1 MCSEARQISLH
12 NFYQNT
18 PDYRYLALHK
28 QWLLW
33 YYYIQYRHRFQHGLL
48 RAAPFGEKGISMA
61 AIRILMAEDNDLVA
75 LTLEEQL
82 KGLGYDV
89 IGVARTGAEA
99 IDLASRLSPD
109 LIIMDIRMPE
119 VEGTEAAARINQQ
132 RPVPILMLTAY
143 TDRDTIRKAEAA
155 GALGYL
161 VKPVN
166 EAELPPAINIALARF
181 KDLQSLRSQ
190 VVELEDSLEAR
201 KLVERAKGIL
211 MQRLGLSER
220 DAYERLRQRAR
231 DKRAKMKD
239 IAQAIIE
246 AEELLGP

>member
-1 MCSEARQISLH
+1 MLAITRGIMGLCLFNEALL
-12 NFYQNT
+12 T
-18 PDYRYLALHK
+18 P
-28 QWLLW
+28 
-33 YYYIQYRHRFQHGLL
+33 IQKRK
-48 RAAPFGEKGISMA
+48 AMPAN
-61 AIRILMAEDNDLVA
+61 RILIAEDNDLVA

-82 KGLGYDV
+82 KSLGYDV
-89 IGVARTGAEA
+89 VGIARTGVEA
-99 IDLASRLSPD
+99 TDLAMRLSPD

-119 VEGTEAAARINQQ
+119 MEGTEAAARINNQ
-132 RPVPILMLTAY
+132 RPTPILMLTAY
-143 TDRDTIRKAEAA
+143 TDRDTIRKAETA

-166 EAELPPAINIALARF
+166 ETELAPAINIALARF
-181 KDLQSLRSQ
+181 REIQALRTQ
-190 VVELEDSLEAR
+190 VGELEESLEAR
-201 KLVERAKGIL
+201 KLIERAKGIL

-246 AEELLGP
+246 AEELLGT

>member
-1 MCSEARQISLH
+1 M
-12 NFYQNT
+12 
-18 PDYRYLALHK
+18 
-28 QWLLW
+28 
-33 YYYIQYRHRFQHGLL
+33 
-48 RAAPFGEKGISMA
+48 AP
-61 AIRILMAEDNDLVA
+61 IRILVAEDNDLVA

-82 KGLGYDV
+82 KGLGYNV
-89 IGVARTGAEA
+89 IGIARTGTEA
-99 IDLASRLSPD
+99 IDLATRLNPD

-119 VEGTEAAARINQQ
+119 MEGTEAAGKINTH
-132 RPVPILMLTAY
+132 RPTPILMLTAHY
-143 TDRDTIRKAEAA
+143 DRDTIRKAEIA

-166 EAELPPAINIALARF
+166 EAELVPAINIALARF
-181 KDLQSLRSQ
+181 RELQMLRSQ
-190 VVELEDSLEAR
+190 VVELEESLEAR
-201 KLVERAKGIL
+201 KLIERAKGIL

-246 AEELLGP
+246 AEELLGS

>member
-1 MCSEARQISLH
+1 
-12 NFYQNT
+12 
-18 PDYRYLALHK
+18 
-28 QWLLW
+28 
-33 YYYIQYRHRFQHGLL
+33 
-48 RAAPFGEKGISMA
+48 MA
-61 AIRILMAEDNDLVA
+61 AIRILIAEDNDLVA
-75 LTLEEQL
+75 LTLEEQV

-89 IGVARTGAEA
+89 IAVAHTGAEA
-99 IDLASRLSPD
+99 IDLAARLSPD

-119 VEGTEAAARINQQ
+119 MEGTEAAARINTQ
-132 RPVPILMLTAY
+132 RSTPILMLTAY
-143 TDRDTIRKAEAA
+143 TDRDTIRRAEQA

-166 EAELPPAINIALARF
+166 EAELAPAINIALARF
-181 KDLQSLRSQ
+181 KELQALRSHIN
-190 VVELEDSLEAR
+190 ELEESLEAR

-211 MQRLGLSER
+211 MQRLGLGER

-246 AEELLGP
+246 AEELLGS

>member
-1 MCSEARQISLH
+1 
-12 NFYQNT
+12 
-18 PDYRYLALHK
+18 
-28 QWLLW
+28 
-33 YYYIQYRHRFQHGLL
+33 
-48 RAAPFGEKGISMA
+48 
-61 AIRILMAEDNDLVA
+61 
-75 LTLEEQL
+75 
-82 KGLGYDV
+82 LGYDV
-89 IGVARTGAEA
+89 IGLARTGAEA
-99 IDLASRLSPD
+99 IDLAGRLGPD

-132 RPVPILMLTAY
+132 RPVPIVMLTAY
-143 TDRDTIRKAEAA
+143 TDRDTIRKAELA

-166 EAELPPAINIALARF
+166 EAELSPAINIALARY
-181 KDLQSLRSQ
+181 KEIAALRGQ
-190 VVELEDSLEAR
+190 VVELEESLEAR

-246 AEELLGP
+246 AEELLGS